1 MANELFNTT
10 YLQLALGQLAEDVK
24 AGYVDQLAKHDRHA
38 SGNLMSTVRAEVE
51 VNGTR
56 YAAVLY
62 LQDYWKYVEEGTE
75 PHWPP
80 RQAILDWIK
89 IKPVIPRPDDR
100 GRIPTPEQL
109 AFLIS
114 RAMAG
119 KSPNQ
124 ASCKNPKGGTEGS
137 HDLKTAEDAIIPMW
151 EERLLD
157 ALQRDTLEY
166 IRKITEV

>member
-62 LQDYWKYVEEGTE
+62 LQDYWKYVEEGIE

-89 IKPVIPRPDDR
+89 IKPVIPRPDDK
-100 GRIPTPEQL
+100 GRIPTPKQL

-114 RAMAG
+114 R
-119 KSPNQ
+119 KISRE
-124 ASCKNPKGGTEGS
+124 GTEGS
-137 HDLKTAEDAIIPMW
+137 HDLQTAEDAVIPMW

>member
-89 IKPVIPRPDDR
+89 IKPVIPRPDNR

-114 RAMAG
+114 R
-119 KSPNQ
+119 KISRE
-124 ASCKNPKGGTEGS
+124 GTEGS
-137 HDLKTAEDAIIPMW
+137 HDLQTAEDAVIPMW
-151 EERLLD
+151 EERLLE

>member
-114 RAMAG
+114 R
-119 KSPNQ
+119 KISRE
-124 ASCKNPKGGTEGS
+124 GTEGS
-137 HDLKTAEDAIIPMW
+137 HDLQTAEDAVIPMW

>member
-89 IKPVIPRPDDR
+89 IKPVIPRPDNR

-114 RAMAG
+114 R
-119 KSPNQ
+119 KISRE
-124 ASCKNPKGGTEGS
+124 GTEGS
-137 HDLKTAEDAIIPMW
+137 HDLQTAEDAVIPMW

>member
-89 IKPVIPRPDDR
+89 IKPVIPRPDDK
-100 GRIPTPEQL
+100 GHIPTPKQL

-114 RAMAG
+114 R
-119 KSPNQ
+119 KISRE
-124 ASCKNPKGGTEGS
+124 GTEGS
-137 HDLKTAEDAIIPMW
+137 HDLQTAEDAIIPMW

>member
-10 YLQLALGQLAEDVK
+10 YLQLVLGQLAEDVK

-89 IKPVIPRPDDR
+89 IKPVIPRPDNR

-114 RAMAG
+114 R
-119 KSPNQ
+119 KISRE
-124 ASCKNPKGGTEGS
+124 GTEGS
-137 HDLKTAEDAIIPMW
+137 HDLQTAEDAVVPMW

>member
-89 IKPVIPRPDDR
+89 IKPVIPRPDDK
-100 GRIPTPEQL
+100 GRIPTPKQL

-114 RAMAG
+114 R
-119 KSPNQ
+119 KISRE
-124 ASCKNPKGGTEGS
+124 GTEGS
-137 HDLKTAEDAIIPMW
+137 HDLQTAEDAVIPMW

>member
-24 AGYVDQLAKHDRHA
+24 SGYVDQLAKHDRHA

-89 IKPVIPRPDDR
+89 IKPVIPRPDDK
-100 GRIPTPEQL
+100 GRIPTPKQL

-114 RAMAG
+114 R
-119 KSPNQ
+119 KISRE
-124 ASCKNPKGGTEGS
+124 GTEGS
-137 HDLKTAEDAIIPMW
+137 HDLQTAEDAIIPMW

>member
-109 AFLIS
+109 AFRIS
-114 RAMAG
+114 R
-119 KSPNQ
+119 KISRE
-124 ASCKNPKGGTEGS
+124 GTEGS
-137 HDLKTAEDAIIPMW
+137 HDLQTAEDAIVPMW

>member
-89 IKPVIPRPDDR
+89 IKPVIPRPDDK
-100 GRIPTPEQL
+100 GRIPTPKQL

-114 RAMAG
+114 R
-119 KSPNQ
+119 KISRE
-124 ASCKNPKGGTEGS
+124 GTEGS

>member
-114 RAMAG
+114 R
-119 KSPNQ
+119 KISRE
-124 ASCKNPKGGTEGS
+124 GTEGS
-137 HDLKTAEDAIIPMW
+137 HDLQTAEDAVVPMW

>member
-38 SGNLMSTVRAEVE
+38 SGNLMSTIRAEVE

-89 IKPVIPRPDDR
+89 IKPVIPRPDNR

-114 RAMAG
+114 R
-119 KSPNQ
+119 KISRE
-124 ASCKNPKGGTEGS
+124 GTEGS
-137 HDLKTAEDAIIPMW
+137 HDLQTAEDAVVPMW

>member
-89 IKPVIPRPDDR
+89 IKPVIPRPDDK
-100 GRIPTPEQL
+100 GRIPTPKQL

-114 RAMAG
+114 R
-119 KSPNQ
+119 KISRE
-124 ASCKNPKGGTEGS
+124 GTEGS
-137 HDLKTAEDAIIPMW
+137 HDLQTAEDAVVPMW

>member
-100 GRIPTPEQL
+100 GRIPTPKQL

-114 RAMAG
+114 R
-119 KSPNQ
+119 KISRE
-124 ASCKNPKGGTEGS
+124 GTEGS
-137 HDLKTAEDAIIPMW
+137 HDLQTAEDAVIPMW

>member
-89 IKPVIPRPDDR
+89 IKPVIPRPDDK
-100 GRIPTPEQL
+100 GRIPTPKQL

-114 RAMAG
+114 R
-119 KSPNQ
+119 KISRE
-124 ASCKNPKGGTEGS
+124 GTEGS
-137 HDLKTAEDAIIPMW
+137 HDLQTAEDAIIPMW
-151 EERLLD
+151 EERLRD

>member
-114 RAMAG
+114 R
-119 KSPNQ
+119 KISRE
-124 ASCKNPKGGTEGS
+124 GTEGS
-137 HDLKTAEDAIIPMW
+137 HDLQTTEDAVIPMW

>member
-80 RQAILDWIK
+80 RQAILEWIK
-89 IKPVIPRPDDR
+89 IKPVIPRPDDK
-100 GRIPTPEQL
+100 GRIPTPKQL

-114 RAMAG
+114 R
-119 KSPNQ
+119 KISRE
-124 ASCKNPKGGTEGS
+124 GTEGS
-137 HDLKTAEDAIIPMW
+137 HDLQTAEDAVIPMW

>member
-1 MANELFNTT
+1 M
-10 YLQLALGQLAEDVK
+10 
-24 AGYVDQLAKHDRHA
+24 DQLAKHDRHA

-89 IKPVIPRPDDR
+89 IKPVIPRPDNR

-114 RAMAG
+114 R
-119 KSPNQ
+119 KISRE
-124 ASCKNPKGGTEGS
+124 GTEGS
-137 HDLKTAEDAIIPMW
+137 HDLQTAEDAVVPMW

>member
-89 IKPVIPRPDDR
+89 IKPVIPRPDNR

-114 RAMAG
+114 R
-119 KSPNQ
+119 KISRE
-124 ASCKNPKGGTEGS
+124 GTEGS
-137 HDLKTAEDAIIPMW
+137 HDLQTAEDAVVPMW

-166 IRKITEV
+166 VRKITEV

>member
-56 YAAVLY
+56 YSAVLY

-89 IKPVIPRPDDR
+89 IKPVIPRPDDK
-100 GRIPTPEQL
+100 GRIPTPKQL

-114 RAMAG
+114 R
-119 KSPNQ
+119 KISRE
-124 ASCKNPKGGTEGS
+124 GTEGS

>member
-62 LQDYWKYVEEGTE
+62 LQDYWNYVEEGTE

-89 IKPVIPRPDDR
+89 IKPVIPRPDDK
-100 GRIPTPEQL
+100 GRIPTPKQL

-114 RAMAG
+114 R
-119 KSPNQ
+119 KISRE
-124 ASCKNPKGGTEGS
+124 GTEGS
-137 HDLKTAEDAIIPMW
+137 HDLQTAEDAIIPMW

>member
-89 IKPVIPRPDDR
+89 IKPVIPRPDDK
-100 GRIPTPEQL
+100 GRIPTPKQL

-114 RAMAG
+114 R
-119 KSPNQ
+119 KISRE
-124 ASCKNPKGGTEGS
+124 GTEGS
-137 HDLKTAEDAIIPMW
+137 HDLQTAEDAIIPMW

>member
-89 IKPVIPRPDDR
+89 IKPVIPRPDDK

-114 RAMAG
+114 R
-119 KSPNQ
+119 KISRE
-124 ASCKNPKGGTEGS
+124 GTEGS
-137 HDLKTAEDAIIPMW
+137 HDLQTAEDAIIPMW

>member
-89 IKPVIPRPDDR
+89 IKPVIPRPDNR

-114 RAMAG
+114 R
-119 KSPNQ
+119 KISRE
-124 ASCKNPKGGTEGS
+124 GTEGS
-137 HDLKTAEDAIIPMW
+137 HDLQTAEDAVVPMW

>member
-114 RAMAG
+114 R
-119 KSPNQ
+119 KISRE
-124 ASCKNPKGGTEGS
+124 GTEGS
-137 HDLKTAEDAIIPMW
+137 HDLQTAEDAIVPMW